1 MLKQIITFTFLFT
14 VFFIKA
20 QNYKFGKV
28 SKEELTE
35 KIYAKD
41 SSAFAA
47 VLYRNISISYDYVQS
62 AGFQVITNV
71 HERVKIYNKDGFDY
85 GTIAERLYQSN
96 NGDESLSGLK
106 AYTYNL
112 ENGAIVKTKLKNS
125 DTFSNELSKY
135 YKEEKFTMPN
145 LKEGSVIEYTY
156 KLVSPFSYSIDEI
169 VMQYDI
175 PIKKQEIKIGI
186 PEYYSFK
193 KNIKGYLTLNPV
205 QNSRS
210 KKINFTNRARTGNSL
225 TSSSGTSY
233 STSSVDYSVIIDEYN
248 MVNVPALKE
257 EPYVNSMNNYRS
269 TINYEIQ
276 YVRFPNEIG
285 KSYATTWESVVK
297 TIYDSDNFGRQLDYK
312 GYFKDD
318 LALVLK
324 GKTNEAEKALA
335 IFSFVQQR
343 MSWNDYIGKYTDEGV
358 KSAYKKKSG
367 SVADINLILVAMLK
381 EAGLNANPVLIS
393 TRNNGV
399 PMFPTR
405 DGFNYVAASVKLNG
419 EVILLDA
426 CNKFTEPNILPTM
439 AVNWFGRLIE
449 EDGSASMVQ
458 VVPNKV
464 SKKTITLNINLKANG
479 DIEGKERETYSSYYA
494 YLFRDKNH
502 GVSED
507 DYLEKKENNTNGM
520 EISNYEIKNKDVLGK
535 NIVESF
541 DFFMENQ
548 SDVLGDKIYFS
559 PLFFKVEK
567 ENPFKL
573 EKRDYPIDFV
583 FPWQERFMINIKI
596 PEGYEITSVPE
607 NLRLALPNQA
617 GGFIYNVIKTD
628 SGIQLMVDVK
638 INQAIIPPHEYYS
651 IKELYKNII
660 EKETE
665 KVVLSKV

>member
-35 KIYAKD
+35 KVYAKD

-324 GKTNEAEKALA
+324 GKTNEAERALA

-381 EAGLNANPVLIS
+381 EADLNANPVLIS

-520 EISNYEIKNKDVLGK
+520 EISNYEIKNKDILGK